1 MNEMRE
7 AKDGGM
13 DEPPPQKKA
22 RTESAIK
29 RSRGK
34 KNRTPHPGQAK
45 GTTKKGSIIIVSGES
60 STPTKK
66 SSGPPEQ
73 AVTSELTTPTPVKQS
88 DMVTTIEASNVPSKA
103 QSNTSTPIEPPL
115 EQLQAN
121 TGSPVGVDNQSDDP
135 KSHKWS

>member
-7 AKDGGM
+7 AKDDGM
-13 DEPPPQKKA
+13 NEQKKA

-29 RSRGK
+29 RSRDK
-34 KNRTPHPGQAK
+34 ENCTPHPGQAK
-45 GTTKKGSIIIVSGES
+45 GTTKKESIIIVSGES
-60 STPTKK
+60 STPTEK

-88 DMVTTIEASNVPSKA
+88 DMATTIEASDVSSKA

>member
-45 GTTKKGSIIIVSGES
+45 GTTKKKGSIIIVSGES

-66 SSGPPEQ
+66 SSDPPEQ
-73 AVTSELTTPTPVKQS
+73 AVTSELTTPTLSKQS
-88 DMVTTIEASNVPSKA
+88 DMATTIEASDVSSKA
-103 QSNTSTPIEPPL
+103 QNSTSTPIEPPL
-115 EQLQAN
+115 EQL
-121 TGSPVGVDNQSDDP
+121 
-135 KSHKWS
+135 